1 VHRRRRG
8 SHEGRRAGRRVTT
21 AVAALGALT
30 AICVVGALRVLPGLV
45 DVGFLGG
52 LPFPL
57 AVRLLLHL
65 PLAVTV
71 LAVALVALLVTGAVR
86 RWWDRRVRP
95 TDAALA
101 LAMTALAAQLT
112 AWQLVQLAL

>member
-1 VHRRRRG
+1 M
-8 SHEGRRAGRRVTT
+8 
-21 AVAALGALT
+21 
-30 AICVVGALRVLPGLV
+30 LPGLV

-57 AVRLLLHL
+57 PLRLLLHL

-71 LAVALVALLVTGAVR
+71 LAVALVALLVAGALR
-86 RWWDRRVRP
+86 GWWDRRVRP
-95 TDAALA
+95 ADAALA
-101 LAMTALAAQLT
+101 LGLPALAAQLT